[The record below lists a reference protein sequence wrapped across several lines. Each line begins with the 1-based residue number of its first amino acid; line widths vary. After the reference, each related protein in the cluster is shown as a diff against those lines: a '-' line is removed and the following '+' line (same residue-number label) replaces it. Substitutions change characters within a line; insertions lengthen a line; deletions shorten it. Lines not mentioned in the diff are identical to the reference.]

1 MSRRFFSDVPIQS
14 DQVTLDGSEAHHLVH
29 VMRAKAGDEL
39 ILFDGSGWEFQARV
53 LTTSRKAVTLEVL
66 SKHARDLELPIDL
79 ELAVALPRGDRS
91 DWLVQK
97 LVELGVSSLLPW
109 KTSRSVA
116 EPNAKSLTRLR
127 RQVIEASKQCGRNR
141 LMQIQDPHRMTD
153 QLDLEPQTLHLIAH
167 PASGTDAETT
177 TLASLEDGFENYQKL
192 VIGVGPEGGFS
203 DDELKAAMVAG
214 WKCIDLGDR
223 ILRTE
228 TAAIAIA
235 AWCMFKITSAE
246 RQA

>member
-29 VMRAKAGDEL
+29 VMRAKAGDEF

-53 LTTSRKAVTLEVL
+53 LTTSRKTVALEVL
-66 SKHARDLELPIDL
+66 SKRSRDLELPIDL

-109 KTSRSVA
+109 MTSRSVS
-116 EPNAKSLTRLR
+116 EPNAKSIGRLR

-141 LMQIQDPHRMTD
+141 LMQIEDPRRMKD
-153 QLDLEPQTLHLIAH
+153 QLTLEPQTLHLIAH
-167 PASGTDAETT
+167 PADDTGAETK
-177 TLASLEDGFENYQKL
+177 TLASFEHELESYQKV
-192 VIGVGPEGGFS
+192 VIGVGPEGGFT
-203 DDELKAAMVAG
+203 DDELKTAVDAG

-235 AWCMFKITSAE
+235 AWCMLNVTSAE
-246 RQA
+246 RHV

>member
-39 ILFDGSGWEFQARV
+39 ILFDGSGWEFRARV

-66 SKHARDLELPIDL
+66 SEHARDLELPIDL
-79 ELAVALPRGDRS
+79 ELVVALPRGDRS

-116 EPNAKSLTRLR
+116 EPNAKSLARLR

-141 LMQIQDPHRMTD
+141 LMQIQDPCRMTD
-153 QLDLEPQTLHLIAH
+153 QLDLDPQALHLIAH

-177 TLASLEDGFENYQKL
+177 TFASLEDGFENYQKL

-203 DDELKAAMVAG
+203 DDELKAAMDAG

-235 AWCMFKITSAE
+235 AWCMFKITSVE
-246 RQA
+246 R